1 MNKDNINRF
10 FIIVFFLILAY
21 LSFMILQGFLMSIFI
36 GAIVAYMVFP
46 VYKRLEKATG
56 SGNASA
62 LLLSIAAVSVLII
75 LFGLIILPLVGEFE
89 KFYLVYSSSFPQ
101 KLEELGKCSAGS
113 DDLKCQVYT
122 YLSSNVGESA
132 LRDAALSI
140 AKPASE
146 YVISNIMEFI
156 KNIPNLL
163 IQFTIILFSTF
174 YFLNSGA
181 SSVKKSLKA
190 LPLKEAQKTKIK
202 HRIKDVLNAV
212 IYGNLMTSFIEG
224 VIVAGLFFI
233 LGIDL
238 AVIAGILI
246 MVFALLPPLGAMIVW
261 LPAVIILVLM
271 KEYVKAVLLFVACF
285 AILGYIDNIA
295 RPAIISKRVRL
306 SFLWVLL
313 GVFGGLST
321 FGFIGILAGPL
332 ILSLFVTVLDL
343 ASEELIEAQNGE
355 ENNQKDIKK

>member
-1 MNKDNINRF
+1 MNKENLNRF
-10 FIIVFFLILAY
+10 FIAVFFILLAY

-36 GAIVAYMVFP
+36 GAIVAYMIFP

-56 SGNASA
+56 SGKASA

-75 LFGLIILPLVGEFE
+75 LFGLIILPLAGEFE
-89 KFYLVYSSSFPQ
+89 KFYQVYVSAFP
-101 KLEELGKCSAGS
+101 KMLEELGKCSFES

-122 YLSSNVGESA
+122 YLSVNVGESA

-146 YVISNIMEFI
+146 YVINNIMEFI
-156 KNIPNLL
+156 KNLPNLF

-174 YFLNSGA
+174 YFLNTGA
-181 SSVKKSLKA
+181 SAVRKSLRA
-190 LPLKEAQKTKIK
+190 LPLRESQKTKIK

-212 IYGNLMTSFIEG
+212 IYGNLMTSFVEG
-224 VIVAGLFFI
+224 VIVAGLFLA

-271 KEYVKAVLLFVACF
+271 KEYVKGILLFVACF

-295 RPAIISKRVRL
+295 RPAIISKRVHL

-343 ASEELIEAQNGE
+343 AGEELIEAQNCE
-355 ENNQKDIKK
+355 ENNHKT

>member
-1 MNKDNINRF
+1 MNKENLNRF
-10 FIIVFFLILAY
+10 FIAVFFLLLAY

-36 GAIVAYMVFP
+36 GSIVAYIVYP
-46 VYKRLEKATG
+46 VYKRLENATG
-56 SGNASA
+56 SGKASA
-62 LLLSIAAVSVLII
+62 FLLSITAVSILII
-75 LFGLIILPLVGEFE
+75 LFGLIILPLAGEFE
-89 KFYLVYSSSFPQ
+89 KFYLEYSTSFPQ
-101 KLEELGKCSAGS
+101 TLEALGKCPTAS
-113 DDLKCQVYT
+113 DDLGCQLYT
-122 YLSSNVGESA
+122 YLSVNVGESA
-132 LRDAALSI
+132 LRAAALSI

-146 YVISNIMEFI
+146 FVINNIMEFI
-156 KNIPNLL
+156 KNLPNLF

-174 YFLNSGA
+174 YFLNTGA
-181 SSVKKSLKA
+181 SAVRKSLKA
-190 LPLKEAQKTKIK
+190 LPLKENQKTKIK
-202 HRIKDVLNAV
+202 HRIVDVLNAV
-212 IYGNLMTSFIEG
+212 IYGNLLTSFIEG
-224 VIVAGLFFI
+224 VIVAILFYL

-238 AVIAGILI
+238 AAIAGILI

-261 LPAVIILVLM
+261 LPAVLILVLM
-271 KEYVKAVLLFVACF
+271 KEYVKAVLLFAACF

-343 ASEELIEAQNGE
+343 AGEELIETQNS
-355 ENNQKDIKK
+355 ENNDHKT

>member
-1 MNKDNINRF
+1 MNKENLNRF
-10 FIIVFFLILAY
+10 FIVVLFLVLAY

-36 GAIVAYMVFP
+36 GAIVAYIVFP
-46 VYKRLEKATG
+46 VYKKLEGATG
-56 SGNASA
+56 SGKASA

-75 LFGLIILPLVGEFE
+75 LLGLIILPLVGEFE
-89 KFYLVYSSSFPQ
+89 KFYSIYASSFPQ
-101 KLEELGKCSAGS
+101 KLEELGKCSS
-113 DDLKCQVYT
+113 ELDDYKCRIYS
-122 YLSSNVGESA
+122 YLTANVDETT
-132 LRDAALSI
+132 LQDAAVSI

-146 YVISNIMEFI
+146 YVINSIMDFI
-156 KNIPNLL
+156 KNLPNLL

-181 SSVKKSLKA
+181 SAVRKSLKA
-190 LPLKEAQKTKIK
+190 LPLKETQKTKIK

-224 VIVAGLFFI
+224 VIVAILFYL

-271 KEYVKAVLLFVACF
+271 KEYVKAILLFAACF

-343 ASEELIEAQNGE
+343 ASEDLIEAQNNE
-355 ENNQKDIKK
+355 DINHKT

>member
-1 MNKDNINRF
+1 MNKENLNRF
-10 FIIVFFLILAY
+10 FIAVFFLVLAY
-21 LSFMILQGFLMSIFI
+21 LSFIILQGFLVSIFI
-36 GAIVAYMVFP
+36 GAIMAYMIYP
-46 VYKRLEKATG
+46 INKRLEAATG
-56 SGNASA
+56 SGKASA
-62 LLLSIAAVSVLII
+62 LLLSIAAVSILII
-75 LFGLIILPLVGEFE
+75 LFGLIILPLAADFE
-89 KFYLVYSSSFPQ
+89 KFYQVYVSEFP
-101 KLEELGKCSAGS
+101 KTLDELGKCSS
-113 DDLKCQVYT
+113 SSEDLKCQVYT
-122 YLSSNVGESA
+122 YLSANVGESD

-146 YVISNIMEFI
+146 YVINNIMEFI
-156 KNIPNLL
+156 KNLPNLF

-174 YFLNSGA
+174 YFLHTGA
-181 SSVKKSLKA
+181 SAVRKSLKA
-190 LPLKEAQKTKIK
+190 LPLKEQQKMKIK

-212 IYGNLMTSFIEG
+212 IYGNLMTSFVEG
-224 VIVAGLFFI
+224 VIVAIIFYL

-238 AVIAGILI
+238 AVIGGILI

-271 KEYVKAVLLFVACF
+271 KEYAKAVLLFAACF
-285 AILGYIDNIA
+285 VILGYIDNIA
-295 RPAIISKRVRL
+295 RPAIISKRVHL

-343 ASEELIEAQNGE
+343 AGEELIEAQNGE
-355 ENNQKDIKK
+355 ENNHKA